1 MINFVWYLVYVILHF
16 LGDYETRVI
25 EPNELMDESNVG
37 VITAHKN
44 GKYEEGLKKG
54 SFVVAMAQDKRP
66 YPARI
71 FDVCYYEE
79 AAKEAEAAARE
90 ESKVKIHCFSQE

>member
-1 MINFVWYLVYVILHF
+1 MYVILHF

-54 SFVVAMAQDKRP
+54 SFVVAMA
-66 YPARI
+66 
-71 FDVCYYEE
+71 
-79 AAKEAEAAARE
+79 
-90 ESKVKIHCFSQE
+90 